1 LELLRYRNKA
11 FGALA
16 VKVLPL
22 LYGGAVILFVNT
34 HLPRDTELGVYTLA
48 IATFFVV
55 SLIGKSFALY
65 PLIKYLAEG
74 RADQGIW
81 KAGIYYWIGTQL
93 LGATVV
99 WIIAPYTPIWFQ
111 AEGMAEGMRWSCWI
125 ILIFIPR
132 DLASALLQSRREVGR
147 LFWLE
152 ACYFLVA
159 AGGIVGFA
167 LAGILHNAD
176 QVLGLN
182 LAAGA
187 LSTAAAP
194 MLVMGR
200 IPKSASLEKKHWGTM
215 ARFGRDSL
223 GIGIG
228 DTVYTQLDYHLLG
241 LFMGASEV
249 ALYFAAK
256 NFFRFY
262 NAITQAINLLIFPT
276 SSNLYARGDID
287 KLKELLEKVL
297 GGYLG
302 LLLIVNVIVFLSA
315 DWIIALVYR
324 DIFPEAANVL
334 RVFIIA
340 SFFEPLYMVS
350 ENVLYGIGKPKAIL
364 IAMWCSIPIFLLLS
378 WILMPRF
385 GAIGAAFSIAGTLIC
400 LATMTLYFVH
410 KEIRVTP
417 VSIASRML
425 TVIPQLLARRK

>member
-1 LELLRYRNKA
+1 MDLLRYRNKA

-16 VKVLPL
+16 VKSLPL
-22 LYGGAVILFVNT
+22 LYGAAVILFVNT

-55 SLIGKSFALY
+55 SLMGKSFALY
-65 PLIKYLAEG
+65 PLIKFLAEG
-74 RADQGIW
+74 RADRGIW

-93 LGATVV
+93 IGAAVV
-99 WIIAPYTPIWFQ
+99 WIIAPYTSIWFH
-111 AEGMAEGMRWSCWI
+111 AEGMADGMRWACWI
-125 ILIFIPR
+125 ILVFIPR
-132 DLASALLQSRREVGR
+132 DLASALLVSRREVGR

-194 MLVMGR
+194 LLCLGR
-200 IPKSASLEKKHWGTM
+200 IPKAETVGKQHWGTM

-241 LFMGASEV
+241 LFMGAGEV

-262 NAITQAINLLIFPT
+262 NAVTQAINLLIFPT
-276 SSNLYARGDID
+276 SSNLYARGEID
-287 KLKELLEKVL
+287 KLKELLEKIL
-297 GGYLG
+297 GSYLG
-302 LLLIVNVIVFLSA
+302 LLLLVNTILLFAADGIV
-315 DWIIALVYR
+315 ALVYR
-324 DIFPEAANVL
+324 GIFPDAANVL
-334 RVFIIA
+334 RIFILA

-364 IAMWCSIPIFLLLS
+364 IAMWSSIPIFLLLA
-378 WILMPRF
+378 WLLMPRL
-385 GAIGAAFSIAGTLIC
+385 GALGGALSVAGTLVS
-400 LATMTLYFVH
+400 LASMTMYFIH

-417 VSIASRML
+417 LSIVQRL
-425 TVIPQLLARRK
+425 VTVIPQLWARRR